1 MFKIIADST
10 SDLPLVLREKYDIDY
25 CRMSITCD
33 DKEYVADL
41 DYKEYSAKELY
52 DWMRNGKR
60 VFTSQVA
67 DNEFREV
74 FKKYLDQG
82 IDILYIA
89 CSSALS
95 ASYLA
100 SLKVRDELLA
110 LYPERK
116 IICIDSKISC
126 IGQGSLCI
134 EASKLKEQGKSLE
147 EVVEWIENNKLKF
160 NQFATVESLEFLKRA
175 GRVKASKAFFGNLFG
190 IKPIIISDIKG
201 RNFAFKKA
209 KGRLKAIDEL
219 ATLAIEAMDGNY
231 DQVVYIGHAD
241 SLDDALL
248 IKKKMQEKQP
258 KIQNFE
264 IGFIGPIVG
273 ASTGPG
279 TLGVYVF
286 GKEVTLDEE
295 SE

>member
-10 SDLPLVLREKYDIDY
+10 CDLPLALREKYDIDY
-25 CRMSITCD
+25 CHMSITCD
-33 DKEYVADL
+33 DKEYIADL
-41 DYKEYSAKELY
+41 DYKEYSVKQLY
-52 DWMRNGKR
+52 DWMRDGKR
-60 VFTSQVA
+60 VFTSQVS
-67 DNEFREV
+67 DNEFRQT

-82 IDILYIA
+82 MDVLYIA

-110 LYPERK
+110 LYPNRK
-116 IICIDSKISC
+116 IVCVDSLISC
-126 IGQGSLCI
+126 LGQGSICI
-134 EASKLKEQGKSLE
+134 EASKLKEQGKDLE
-147 EVVEWIENNKLKF
+147 EVVEWIENNKLRF
-160 NQFATVESLEFLKRA
+160 NQFATVESLEYLKRA

-190 IKPIIISDIKG
+190 IKPIIISDVKG
-201 RNFAFKKA
+201 RNFAYKKA
-209 KGRLKAIDEL
+209 KGRIKAIEEL
-219 ATLAIEAMDGNY
+219 SKSAIEAMEGDY
-231 DQVVYIGHAD
+231 SQVVYIGHAD

-248 IKKKMQEKQP
+248 IKKTIQEKE
-258 KIQNFE
+258 KAIQNFE

-286 GKEVTLDEE
+286 GKEVTLSEE
-295 SE
+295 GE

>member
-10 SDLPLVLREKYDIDY
+10 SDLSLELRNKYNLDY
-25 CRMSITCD
+25 CQMGITCD

-60 VFTSQVA
+60 VFTSQVS
-67 DNEFREV
+67 DNEFRRV
-74 FKKYLDQG
+74 FTKYLDQG
-82 IDILYIA
+82 IDVLYIA

-116 IICIDSKISC
+116 IVCIDSKISC
-126 IGQGSLCI
+126 IGQGMICI
-134 EASKLKEQGKSLE
+134 EASKLRDKGMTLE
-147 EVVEWIENNKLKF
+147 EVVEWIEANKLKF
-160 NQFATVESLEFLKRA
+160 NQFATVDSLEYLRRA

-190 IKPIIISDIKG
+190 VKPLLISDVKG

-209 KGRLKAIDEL
+209 KGKVKAINEL
-219 ATLAIEAMDGNY
+219 VDLAIEAMDGNY
-231 DQVVYIGHAD
+231 SQTVYIGHAD
-241 SLDDALL
+241 SLDEALL
-248 IKKKMQEKQP
+248 IKEKLHEKVP
-258 KIQNFE
+258 EITNFE

-279 TLGVYVF
+279 TLGIFVF

>member
-1 MFKIIADST
+1 MF
-10 SDLPLVLREKYDIDY
+10 
-25 CRMSITCD
+25 SI
-33 DKEYVADL
+33 
-41 DYKEYSAKELY
+41 
-52 DWMRNGKR
+52 
-60 VFTSQVA
+60 
-67 DNEFREV
+67 
-74 FKKYLDQG
+74 KK
-82 IDILYIA
+82 
-89 CSSALS
+89 
-95 ASYLA
+95 
-100 SLKVRDELLA
+100 
-110 LYPERK
+110 
-116 IICIDSKISC
+116 
-126 IGQGSLCI
+126 
-134 EASKLKEQGKSLE
+134 
-147 EVVEWIENNKLKF
+147 
-160 NQFATVESLEFLKRA
+160 
-175 GRVKASKAFFGNLFG
+175 
-190 IKPIIISDIKG
+190 IIISDIKG

-279 TLGVYVF
+279 TLGVFVF

>member
-100 SLKVRDELLA
+100 SLKVRD
-110 LYPERK
+110 
-116 IICIDSKISC
+116 
-126 IGQGSLCI
+126 
-134 EASKLKEQGKSLE
+134 
-147 EVVEWIENNKLKF
+147 
-160 NQFATVESLEFLKRA
+160 
-175 GRVKASKAFFGNLFG
+175 
-190 IKPIIISDIKG
+190 
-201 RNFAFKKA
+201 
-209 KGRLKAIDEL
+209 
-219 ATLAIEAMDGNY
+219 
-231 DQVVYIGHAD
+231 
-241 SLDDALL
+241 
-248 IKKKMQEKQP
+248 
-258 KIQNFE
+258 
-264 IGFIGPIVG
+264 
-273 ASTGPG
+273 
-279 TLGVYVF
+279 
-286 GKEVTLDEE
+286 
-295 SE
+295 